1 MSKLIRVEWG
11 RLVKMKSVRLI
22 CMTISPLVKI
32 SQPVVAK
39 DLSTKKRNP
48 MIEDFNFPDGLPT
61 ADELPDSDDTPVDS
75 ELQELIPGL
84 LKAILMEMW
93 GSRKD
98 WLFSIDM
105 AFYYD
110 PMQRTKA
117 IAPDGMLSLGL
128 TATDSKKLRSSY
140 VLWQEKV
147 LPLFVVEIVSKTSGG
162 EKTEKFEL
170 YQSVGI
176 LYYLIY
182 APLLK
187 RKAKFQL
194 YKLVGGKYVLQSS
207 GQQPYW
213 MPEVGLAIGA
223 EQQVYGYAERELLYW
238 YDENSVRYPT
248 PTEKSVMEASRA
260 DAEARKAAEETKRAD
275 AEARKAA
282 EETKRADA
290 EARKAAKETK
300 RADAE
305 ARKAVKEAKRADA
318 ELAARVAVQ
327 QENNILRERLRVL
340 GIDPDSIDSPTL

>member
-1 MSKLIRVEWG
+1 
-11 RLVKMKSVRLI
+11 
-22 CMTISPLVKI
+22 MTISPLVKG
-32 SQPVVAK
+32 SQPFVGTDISV
-39 DLSTKKRNP
+39 KKRNP
-48 MIEDFNFPDGLPT
+48 TIDDFHFPDGLPT
-61 ADELPDSDDTPVDS
+61 ADELPDSDDTPVDKEWSRRLPPAREFRS

-117 IAPDGMLSLGL
+117 IAPDGMLSLEL
-128 TATDSKKLRSSY
+128 RETDSTKLRSSY

-147 LPLFVVEIVSKTSGG
+147 LPLFVMEIVSKTAGR
-162 EKTEKFEL
+162 EKTEKFEI

-182 APLLK
+182 SPLLK
-187 RKAKFQL
+187 RKARFQL
-194 YKLVGGKYVLQSS
+194 YKLVEGKYVLQSS

-238 YDENSVRYPT
+238 YDENNVRYLT
-248 PTEKSVMEASRA
+248 PTEKSVMSLAKADAEARKAAKETKRA
-260 DAEARKAAEETKRAD
+260 DAEAKKAAEETKRAD

-290 EARKAAKETK
+290 EL
-300 RADAE
+300 AE
-305 ARKAVKEAKRADA
+305 K
-318 ELAARVAVQ
+318 VAVQ
-327 QENNILRERLRVL
+327 KEIELLRERLKAL
-340 GIDPDSIDSPTL
+340 GIDPDSIKL

>member
-1 MSKLIRVEWG
+1 
-11 RLVKMKSVRLI
+11 
-22 CMTISPLVKI
+22 MTTSPLIKGSKPI
-32 SQPVVAK
+32 VAQ
-39 DLSTKKRNP
+39 DLSVKKKNP
-48 MIEDFNFPDGLPT
+48 TIEDFHFPDGLPT
-61 ADELPDSDDTPVDS
+61 AEDLPCSDDTPVDS

-84 LKAILMEMW
+84 LKAILMDMW

-105 AFYYD
+105 AFYYN
-110 PMQRTKA
+110 PTQPKKA

-128 TATDSKKLRSSY
+128 IATDSSKLRSSY

-147 LPLFVVEIVSKTSGG
+147 LPLFAVEIVSKTSGG
-162 EKTEKFEL
+162 EKTEKFEI
-170 YQSVGI
+170 YQSIGI

-182 APLLK
+182 SPLLK

-194 YKLVGGKYVLQSS
+194 YKLVDGKYVLQSS

-238 YDENSVRYPT
+238 YDENNVRYLT
-248 PTEKSVMEASRA
+248 PTEKSLVAAKRA
-260 DAEARKAAEETKRAD
+260 DVEARKAVEEAKRAD

-282 EETKRADA
+282 EEA
-290 EARKAAKETK
+290 E
-300 RADAE
+300 
-305 ARKAVKEAKRADA
+305 RADA

-327 QENNILRERLRVL
+327 QENNILRERLRSL
-340 GIDPDSIDSPTL
+340 GVDPDSIYLP